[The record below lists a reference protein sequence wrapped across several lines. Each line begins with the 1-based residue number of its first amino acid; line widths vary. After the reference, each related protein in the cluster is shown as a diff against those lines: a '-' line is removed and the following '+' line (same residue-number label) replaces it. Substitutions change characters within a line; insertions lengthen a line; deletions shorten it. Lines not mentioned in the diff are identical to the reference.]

1 MLSFDDNDKIEECY
15 IVDGSLFSR
24 SQRITNVEKALIGK
38 SLNEQT
44 IRAAEKPLAEKIK
57 KEIGGRWSAEY
68 KKPVFINLFKD
79 ALEEINLEK
88 RNSEKVSFNGYSHL
102 TLSE

>member
-1 MLSFDDNDKIEECY
+1 SISVMLSFDKNDKIDECY

-24 SQRITNVEKALIGK
+24 SQRITDVENTLIGK
-38 SLNEQT
+38 HLDELT
-44 IRAAEKPLAEKIK
+44 IRAAEKPLAEKIE

-79 ALEEINLEK
+79 ALEEIHLEK
-88 RNSEKVSFNGYSHL
+88 SR
-102 TLSE
+102 

>member
-1 MLSFDDNDKIEECY
+1 MLSFDENDCIEECY

-24 SQRITNVEKALIGK
+24 SQRITNVEKVLIGK
-38 SLNEQT
+38 ALNKQT
-44 IRAAEKPLAEKIK
+44 ICTAEKPLAEKIE

-79 ALEEINLEK
+79 ALEEINLAK
-88 RNSEKVSFNGYSHL
+88 GR
-102 TLSE
+102 